1 MLPVQ
6 RDKENTLEND
16 HRKKLEVRVASD
28 FPNAALE
35 ARDVKGAT
43 PSKL

>member
-16 HRKKLEVRVASD
+16 HIKKLEVRVASD
-28 FPNAALE
+28 FPNATLE
-35 ARDVKGAT
+35 GRDVKGAT